1 MTKLILNMALV
12 MILFAS
18 NAIGQTFSSSPAASI
33 PDDRTLNC
41 YDITVSGVG
50 TLNSSNGLETVCID
64 ITHTWDNDLDI
75 SLVAPDGTTI
85 NLSSDNGGSSNNY
98 TSTCFNMSGGT
109 NITSGS
115 APFTGT
121 YVPEGDLADINNGQ
135 NGDGTWQLCITDDS
149 GGDSGTLN
157 SWDME
162 FGPNPA
168 APPPPP
174 APTDQDCDGAIPVC
188 QTTYSQSNSY
198 SGTGN
203 VTNEINSGP
212 SCLNSGEKNDV
223 WYIFTVQNSGDLNFS
238 ITPNSSS
245 NDYDWAVFDI
255 TSANCS
261 DIYSNSAL
269 EVSCNWSAN
278 VGNGGITG
286 PNNGS
291 TAQDEPAFAVTAGET
306 YVINISNYSSS
317 QSGYSLDFGSS
328 TANIF
333 DSTAPEIQSVTTPI
347 ACGATTI
354 EFTFSEN
361 ILCST
366 VDDADFSLTGPGGTY
381 TLSSVTGSNCSA
393 GGSFENT
400 FTASVSP
407 AITNSGTYT
416 IALNASVAG
425 SVTDNCGN
433 TAPSGS
439 LDFSIS
445 GVTASISYSTN
456 ITCNG
461 LANGS
466 AQASGSNGTSP
477 YSYLWDDG
485 SAQTTQ
491 TASSLNPGTY
501 TVTVT
506 DALGCSGV
514 NTVTITEPDAI
525 VLSSSGND
533 ESCPSASDGDV
544 TVSISNGGTSP
555 FSYAWDS
562 SPAQSTATASGLSGG
577 TYNVTVTDANGCTS
591 STSETI
597 SAGGTITSDPAATAD
612 QCLTGNSFTF
622 SNNGTNTGVTYA
634 WDFGDASGTSTIAA
648 PSYTYASSGTFT
660 VSLTIDNG
668 SCTDTETITVN
679 VYDEPS
685 ATNTPTYLTCNGVC
699 AGSIDLTVTGG
710 NTPYTFVWDNGAGSS
725 EDPSALCAGTYNVSI
740 TDVYGCTTSSSATIT
755 EPAVVTTTTSV
766 NDATCNGASDGDASV
781 VASGGTSPY
790 TYLWDDGSAQ
800 TTATAVSLAA
810 GTYNVVVTDANGCT
824 ANDSETVSEAS
835 AISISSTDTDI
846 NCNGAS
852 TGAIDVTVSGGTSPY
867 TYSWTNSANS
877 EDISSVSAGSYTL
890 TVTDN
895 NSCTET
901 YSTTLTE
908 TTALSL
914 TLTGTDL
921 TCNADNS
928 GSISSSVS
936 GGTTAYSYLWDD
948 GNVQTTATA
957 SSLAAGTFSLT
968 VTDANG
974 CTISASETIT
984 EPSALALSLT
994 PSDASCNGICDASIV
1009 SSASGGTGALSYSW
1023 DNGAGSSA
1031 NASSL
1036 CAGINYTLTV
1046 TDANSCTINASS
1058 APSEPTALSLTT
1070 SGNDVSCNGLSD
1082 GDATVSVSGGTSAY
1096 SYSWDDGALQS
1107 TATASS
1113 LAAGTYTVTITD
1125 ASGCIDTETYTVG
1138 TPTAITLSTSSN
1150 DATCGNTNG
1159 DATVSASGGAGGY
1172 TYLWD
1177 DGGAQTTATAGAI
1190 ASGSYTVQVTDANG
1204 CIESAVVAVSDAGG
1218 PTVSISSSVNV
1229 LCNGGSTGSATSTV
1243 SGGATP
1249 YSYAWDDAGS
1259 QTGVT
1264 ASGLSAGTY
1273 SLTVTDN
1280 VGCTNS
1286 TSVTITEATALNTST
1301 SGNDLSCNADASGD
1315 VTVTVTG
1322 GAGGYT
1328 YLWDDGS
1335 AQTTATA
1342 TSLSAGTYNVTVT
1355 DASGCTAVNS
1365 VSISEPNALA
1375 ISSSNTN
1382 IDCNGASTGA
1392 IDITVSGGTAA
1403 YSYSWDNSQTS
1414 EDLTSLAAGTYI
1426 LTVTDANGCTET
1438 STEVLTEGTVIVP
1451 VLTPSDPLCNGS
1463 SDGSIASSVSGGSG
1477 SYTYA
1482 WDDGASQT
1490 TATASSLS
1498 AGTYNLIATDANGCT
1513 GTAASTLTNPAALS
1527 VTATSSDAS
1536 CGQNNG
1542 SATASVSGGTSPYT
1556 YLWDDGGAQTTITA
1570 SNIGSGSYNV
1580 TVTDASG
1587 CTGTVAVSVNS
1598 SSGGTASI
1606 SSSSNA
1612 SCNSVCDGSA
1622 TAAMTGGTSPFT
1634 YAWDDGASQTT
1645 ATASSLCAGSYNVT
1659 ITDAG
1664 GCSSSASVT
1673 ITEGTAIVI
1682 SVVSQDNPNCFGA
1695 SDGSIDVTV
1704 SGGTGSYTYDWNGSF
1719 VSEDLSLLSS
1729 GTYNFTATDSDGCQN
1744 TTSVTLTDPS
1754 AIATSLDS
1762 YTDVSCFGGSDGTI
1776 NITTSGGTSPYT
1788 YAWNDPSS
1796 QTTEDASALSAG
1808 SFTVTATDA
1817 NGCSTTLSQALTE
1830 ASDLTL
1836 TTSSN
1841 APTCGASNGDASV
1854 SVSGGTTAYT
1864 YAWDDP
1870 STQTTATASALA
1882 AGTYNVVVTDANGC
1896 SANSPVT
1903 IVDSGSPTITTSGN
1917 NASCNGVCDA
1927 YATVNIV
1934 SGTTPYTFLWDDGSA
1949 QTTAT
1954 ASNLCAGTYNV
1965 TVTDGN
1971 GCSASESI
1979 VIAEPNVIALSLSS
1993 SGISCPSDCDATIN
2007 STITGG
2013 TGPFTYSWDDAAN
2026 QTTANASSLCSGTY
2040 VLTITDANSCTD
2052 NESLT
2057 IIEPTFTATT
2067 TSTSAT
2073 CGNSDGSTTVI
2084 VSAGTG
2090 PYTYLWN
2097 DANAQSTATATGLAS
2112 GTYTVSITDAN
2123 GCVITESVSVS
2134 DSGGPTVSVDS
2145 QNNPT
2150 CFGDTDGDITVSAT
2164 GGTSPYTYL
2173 WDDASAQTTATA
2185 INLGDGTFI
2194 VTVSDN
2200 NGCTSSETV
2209 VLIEPAQVGLT
2220 LASSGNETCN
2230 GQGNGNA
2237 LVTVTNGVAPT
2248 TYSWS
2253 DPAIGNTGLATN
2265 LSAGTYNV
2273 SVFDAN
2279 GCTASTSVTITAPD
2293 ALAVTISSNDANCNA
2308 ACDGS
2313 LSSTVTGGTLPY
2325 TYSWDD
2331 SNSQTTASASNLC
2344 DGTYNLTVVD
2354 NNACSIITNGTV
2366 AEPSA
2371 IVITLDNQTNE
2382 SCASACD
2389 GILSVSVSGGSSP
2402 YTYLWDNPSA
2412 SNGTSI
2418 NNLCQGSY
2426 TLTVTDNAGCTSSE
2440 TYTIT
2445 SGGALTLSTTGTD
2458 PSCNGDADG
2467 TASVSISGGTSPFT
2481 YLWDDASLQ
2490 STNTASGLIAG
2501 SYSVSVTDANGCSN
2515 TAAISLTNPTA
2526 ISLTSSTVDA
2536 NCGNNDGSATV
2547 VVSSGDSPFTYLW
2560 NDPSNQ
2566 TTASASAI
2574 SSGTYKVIVT
2584 DANACQDSLD
2594 VTVNDASGPVVAVQN
2609 YTDALCF
2616 GAASGTATLQING
2629 GQTPYS
2635 ILWDDASAQTGI
2647 TASNLAAGTYSA
2659 AVTDNL
2665 GCTANT
2671 TVTIDEP
2678 TALVAAIS
2686 NSGNTSCY
2694 GVCDG
2699 TATVLANSG
2708 TSPYSYTWTNGNTT
2722 ASVSDLCAGNHQVI
2736 VSDAN
2741 SCSVTL
2747 SVDITE
2753 PDEIIMTLSSS
2764 DAACNL
2770 ASGQASVSISN
2781 GPSPFVYSWNDAGS
2795 QSTATAINLAEAWY
2809 TVTVTDANSCIAS
2822 DSVFVSNVNDEVL
2835 TISNQQDESCFAY
2848 SDGQLAISAAGM
2860 ESPLSYLW
2868 DDASASTSASISNL
2882 PGGIYTVQV
2891 TDSLGCQLSETITIA
2906 SASQISTTL
2915 TQNDPSCFGLCD
2927 GFITSSISG
2936 GASPYTY
2943 QWDDSSN
2950 STMSSV
2956 SGLCNGAYQVIVSD
2970 ANGCKDTTVVSLNEP
2985 VAISVSSTISNA
2997 NCGNPDGSITA
3008 NASNGSAPYS
3018 YAWNDSFNQIN
3029 ATATGLPSGSYIVIA
3044 TDANGCT
3051 GSDTAQVVD
3060 IAGATASIESY
3071 RNVSCYGVADGYI
3084 EAVADGGT
3092 GPFTYLWDDASVQ
3105 ITNVAS
3111 NLDIGTY
3118 TIVITDAN
3126 GCTSSAIADISQP
3139 DSLYTVLNATETSCQ
3154 GSSDGTAFGITF
3166 GGVGPYIYNWND
3178 PSSQTS
3184 VTATGLSS
3192 GSYSLVVTDA
3202 NGCTALNSINVSS
3215 PTAVGGSVDAY
3226 NTLCFESCDGA
3237 LKVNATGG
3245 NGTYTYSWNDP
3256 ANQSLDSIT
3265 GLCAQTYSVTITDG
3279 NGCIGVLSG
3288 TVGKP
3293 DVLSTSL
3300 GLKSDALCYGQC
3312 SGYLEVSVAGGTT
3325 PYTYLWNDAFGQQNQ
3340 GANNLCAG
3348 TYSVDVTDA
3357 NGCMTSFTESI
3368 DQAPEL
3374 ALATSATQVSCIS
3387 ECDGTATV
3395 VVSGGTSPYSYLWD
3409 DPALQQSSTASNLCA
3424 GISRIQVRD
3433 ANNCLMTD
3441 SVEVFEP
3448 SAISLTST
3456 TTPSNCGGSNGS
3468 ATVTVT
3474 GGTLPYAYQWNDI
3487 NNQITNQAS
3496 NLTAANYIVEITDG
3510 NGCIYQESI
3519 AVSDIAAPNVV
3530 LASVT
3535 HNDCSGDFSG
3545 SIGITVSGGVPGYTI
3560 LWNDP
3565 ANQTGVLAIGL
3576 AGGNF
3581 TATVTDNAGC
3591 TAIFSQ
3597 TVNEPLPVAVAI
3609 ADFDYPSCNG
3619 LCDGSAEATVGGGT
3633 APFTYAWDDPL
3644 SQTTFNASNLCAGT
3658 YNITATDANGCFNST
3673 SIVIDEPAV
3682 LEFTYTIEN
3691 VDCYGFNS
3699 GRIDVNISGG
3709 TPGYFYNWIPTGNN
3723 GSSATDLSPGIHSLN
3738 LTDANG
3744 CLLTQDFLI
3753 TEPDLLTVSSTAF
3766 PTTCSL
3772 NNGSVNITTQGGTT
3786 PYVYMWNPNIAN
3798 TPIANGLAP
3807 MDYQVI
3813 VEDGNGC
3820 QESRFISV
3828 YETPSPAIENLI
3840 ATNTS
3845 CSGSTDGE
3853 ITINIKDALE
3863 PYTVIW
3869 APFGGTDT
3877 IAENLPSGIY
3887 SVTLT
3892 DANGCEVSSSGVID
3906 SPDPV
3911 EVITNGTEIICYGET
3926 INISG
3931 VGIGGNGGYSY
3942 TWSDAT
3948 MSTEAIQAVN
3958 PLITT
3963 NYTVFATDILGCIS
3977 DTETITVG
3985 VNPALEVEI
3994 TTIPELCFG
4003 DSIDLS
4009 SMASQ
4014 GNGGPYYYNWEVI
4027 NDTNQVINVKPSN
4040 TVWYFVGASD
4050 SCSIDARDSIEVVIN
4065 PNPTVFINSDLE
4077 EGCQPLTVAFDLNT
4091 DLGTSYAW
4099 DLGNGETSTL
4109 ETPEIIYPD
4118 TGVYHVSLTVTTD
4131 DGCTTSD
4138 IDSNLITVN
4147 PIPTAGFTP
4156 LPGIT
4161 STVAPTIHFADSSQ
4175 GAITYVYT
4183 FGDDFS
4189 DENSSTLANTSH
4201 EYNLPGSYEVSQTV
4215 TNEFGCIDA
4224 LTDTVFVLDGFIL
4237 FFPDG
4242 FTPNGDGINDT
4253 WKPLGTGVEN
4263 DGYELWV
4270 YNRWGELIFNSTD
4283 YNEFWDGCYQG
4294 RSTIISQEGVYVW
4307 KLVLVDGNSD
4317 SHFYYGNVSIV
4328 K

>member
-1 MTKLILNMALV
+1 MTKLILNIALV
-12 MILFAS
+12 LILFAP
-18 NAIGQTFSSSPAASI
+18 NAIGQTFSSSPASLI

-41 YDITVSGVG
+41 FDITVSGVG
-50 TLNSSNGLETVCID
+50 TLNSSNGLETVCLD
-64 ITHTWDNDLDI
+64 ITHTWDSDLDI
-75 SLVAPDGTTI
+75 TLIAPDGTSI
-85 NLSSDNGGSSNNY
+85 NLTSDNGSSGDNY

-121 YVPEGDLADINNGQ
+121 YVPEGDLAEINNGQ

-157 SWDME
+157 YWNME

-188 QTTYSQSNSY
+188 QTTYTQNNSY

-203 VTNEINSGP
+203 ITNEINSGP

-238 ITPNSSS
+238 ITPNSGAD
-245 NDYDWAVFDI
+245 DYDWAVFDI
-255 TSANCS
+255 TTANCS
-261 DIYSNSAL
+261 DIYSDPSL
-269 EVSCNWSAN
+269 EVSCNWFSNA
-278 VGNGGITG
+278 GNGGITG

-291 TAQDEPAFAVTAGET
+291 TGQDEPAFAVTAGET
-306 YVINISNYSSS
+306 YVVNISNYSST

-333 DSTAPEIQSVTTPI
+333 DTIDPEIQSVTTPI
-347 ACGATTI
+347 PCGATTI
-354 EFTFSEN
+354 EFTFNEN

-381 TLSSVTGSNCSA
+381 TLSSVTGTSCAA

-407 AITNSGTYT
+407 AITTSGTYT
-416 IALNASVAG
+416 ISLDASVAS

-439 LDFSIS
+439 LDFTIT
-445 GVTASISYSTN
+445 GVTASISSSTN

-461 LANGS
+461 LGNGS
-466 AQASGSNGTSP
+466 AQASGANGTSP

-485 SAQTTQ
+485 AAQTSQ
-491 TASSLNPGTY
+491 TASSLDPGTY
-501 TVTVT
+501 TVTIT

-514 NTVTITEPDAI
+514 NTVTITEPDPI

-533 ESCPSASDGDV
+533 ESCPSASDGNV
-544 TVSISNGGTSP
+544 TASVTSGGTSP
-555 FSYAWDS
+555 FSYDWDS
-562 SPAQSTATASGLSGG
+562 SPAQSTSTASGLSGG
-577 TYNVTVTDANGCTS
+577 TYNATVTDANGCTAS
-591 STSETI
+591 ISETI
-597 SAGGTITSDPAATAD
+597 SAGGTITSDPVATAD

-634 WDFGDASGTSTIAA
+634 WVFGDASGTSSLAG
-648 PSYTYASSGTFT
+648 PSYTYASAGTYT

-668 SCTDTETITVN
+668 SCTDTETVTVN

-685 ATNTPTYLTCNGVC
+685 ATNIATNLTCNAVC
-699 AGSIDLTVTGG
+699 NGSIDLTVTGG
-710 NTPYTFVWDNGAGSS
+710 NTPYTFVWDNGAGIS
-725 EDPSALCAGTYNVSI
+725 EDPSSLCAGTYNVSV
-740 TDVYGCTTSSSATIT
+740 TDVYGCTTTSSETIT
-755 EPAVVTTTTSV
+755 EPTVIITTTSV
-766 NDATCNGASDGDASV
+766 NDETCNGASNGEASV

-790 TYLWDDGSAQ
+790 TYSWDTGSTQ

-810 GTYNVVVTDANGCT
+810 GTYNVIITDAKGCT
-824 ANDSETVSEAS
+824 ANDSETVAEAS
-835 AISISSTDTDI
+835 AISITSNDTDI
-846 NCNGAS
+846 NCNGAG
-852 TGAIDVTVSGGTSPY
+852 TGAIDVTVSGGSSPY
-867 TYSWTNSANS
+867 TYSWSNSATS
-877 EDISSVSAGSYTL
+877 EDLSSISAGSYTL

-901 YSTTLTE
+901 YVTTLTE

-928 GSISSSVS
+928 GSIGSSVS
-936 GGTTAYSYLWDD
+936 GGTSAYTYLWDD
-948 GNVQTTATA
+948 GSAQTTATA
-957 SSLAAGTFSLT
+957 SSLIAGTFSLT

-974 CTISASETIT
+974 CTISASETIS
-984 EPSALALSLT
+984 EPSALSLSLT
-994 PSDASCNGICDASIV
+994 PIDASCNGVCDANIV

-1036 CAGINYTLTV
+1036 CAGTNYTLTV
-1046 TDANSCTINASS
+1046 TDANSCAIDASS
-1058 APSEPTALSLTT
+1058 APSEPTTLSLTT

-1082 GDATVSVSGGTSAY
+1082 GDATVSVSGGTTAY
-1096 SYSWDDGALQS
+1096 SYSWDDGTLQN

-1113 LAAGTYTVTITD
+1113 LAAGSYTVTVRDANGCTD
-1125 ASGCIDTETYTVG
+1125 KETYTVG
-1138 TPTAITLSTSSN
+1138 APSAITLTTSSN

-1159 DATVSASGGAGGY
+1159 NATVSASGGAGGY

-1177 DGGAQTTATAGAI
+1177 DVGAQTTATASTI

-1204 CIESAVVAVSDAGG
+1204 CVEPAIVAVSDTGG
-1218 PTVSISSSVNV
+1218 PTVSISNSVNV
-1229 LCNGGSTGSATSTV
+1229 FCNGGNTGIATSSVT
-1243 SGGATP
+1243 GGATP
-1249 YSYAWDDAGS
+1249 YSYAWDDPDS
-1259 QTGVT
+1259 QTGNT
-1264 ASGLSAGTY
+1264 ASGLIAGTY

-1301 SGNDLSCNADASGD
+1301 SGNDLTCNADGSGY
-1315 VTVTVTG
+1315 VTVSATG

-1328 YLWDDGS
+1328 YLWDDIGD
-1335 AQTTATA
+1335 QTISTATG
-1342 TSLSAGTYNVTVT
+1342 LSAGTYNVTVT
-1355 DASGCTAVNS
+1355 DASGCTAVDS
-1365 VSISEPNALA
+1365 VSITEPTAIA

-1392 IDITVSGGTAA
+1392 IDITVSGGTTA

-1414 EDLTSLAAGTYI
+1414 EDLSSLTAGTYV
-1426 LTVTDANGCTET
+1426 LTVTDANGCNET
-1438 STEVLTEGTVIVP
+1438 SSEVLTEEALIVP
-1451 VLTPSDPLCNGS
+1451 VLTPTDPLCNRA
-1463 SDGSIASSVSGGSG
+1463 SDGSISSSVSGGSG
-1477 SYTYA
+1477 AYTYL

-1490 TATASSLS
+1490 TATASSLA
-1498 AGTYNLIATDANGCT
+1498 AGNYTLIVTDANGCT
-1513 GTAASTLTNPAALS
+1513 GTAYSTLTNPTALS
-1527 VTATSSDAS
+1527 VTTTSSDAS

-1542 SATASVSGGTSPYT
+1542 DATAAVTGGTIPYT
-1556 YLWDDGGAQTTITA
+1556 YLWNDGASQTTASA

-1587 CTGTVAVSVNS
+1587 CIGTVAVSVNS
-1598 SSGGTASI
+1598 SSGGTASV

-1612 SCNSVCDGSA
+1612 SCNAVCDGSA
-1622 TAAMTGGTSPFT
+1622 TATMTGGASPFT

-1645 ATASSLCAGSYNVT
+1645 ATASALCSGTYNVM

-1673 ITEGTAIVI
+1673 ITEGTAITITVDN
-1682 SVVSQDNPNCFGA
+1682 QDNPDCFGS
-1695 SDGSIDVTV
+1695 SDGSIDMTV

-1719 VSEDLSLLSS
+1719 VSEDLSSLSS

-1744 TTSVTLTDPS
+1744 TTSVTLTDPTV
-1754 AIATSLDS
+1754 IATSLDT
-1762 YTDVSCFGGSDGTI
+1762 YTDVSCFDGSDGTI

-1788 YAWNDPSS
+1788 YTWNDPSS
-1796 QTTEDASALSAG
+1796 QTTEDASGLSTG
-1808 SFTVTATDA
+1808 SYTVTTTDA
-1817 NGCSTTLSQALTE
+1817 NGCTTTLSQAIIE

-1841 APTCGASNGDASV
+1841 GPTCGASNGDVSV
-1854 SVSGGTTAYT
+1854 SVSGGTSVYS
-1864 YAWDDP
+1864 YEWNDQ
-1870 STQTTATASALA
+1870 STQTTATAGSLP

-1896 SANSPVT
+1896 TANASVT
-1903 IVDSGSPTITTSGN
+1903 IVDSGSPTITTNGN
-1917 NASCNGVCDA
+1917 DANCNGVCDA

-1934 SGTTPYTFLWDDGSA
+1934 SGTTPYIFLWDDGSA

-1971 GCSASESI
+1971 GCSASESV
-1979 VIAEPNVIALSLSS
+1979 VIAEPNVIALSLNSA
-1993 SGISCPSDCDATIN
+1993 GISCPTDCDATIT

-2013 TGPFTYSWDDAAN
+2013 TGPFTYLWDDVAN
-2026 QTTANASSLCSGTY
+2026 QTTADASSLCSGTY
-2040 VLTITDANSCTD
+2040 VLTITDANACTD

-2057 IIEPTFTATT
+2057 ISEPTFTAST

-2073 CGNSDGSTTVI
+2073 CGNTNGSATVSA
-2084 VSAGTG
+2084 SAGTG

-2097 DANAQSTATATGLAS
+2097 DANAQTAATATGLSS

-2123 GCVITESVSVS
+2123 SCVITESASVS
-2134 DSGGPTVSVDS
+2134 DSGGPDVSVDN
-2145 QNNPT
+2145 QTDPT
-2150 CFGDTDGDITVSAT
+2150 CFGDTDGNITVSAT
-2164 GGTSPYTYL
+2164 GGTSSYTYL
-2173 WDDASAQTTATA
+2173 WNDASAQTTATA
-2185 INLGDGTFI
+2185 INLGDGAYI
-2194 VTVSDN
+2194 VTVTDN
-2200 NGCTSSETV
+2200 GGCTSSETV
-2209 VLIEPAQVGLT
+2209 VLSEPAQVGISVT
-2220 LASSGNETCN
+2220 SSGNETCS
-2230 GQGNGNA
+2230 GRGNGNA
-2237 LVTVTNGVAPT
+2237 LVTVINSIGTN
-2248 TYSWS
+2248 TYLWS
-2253 DPAIGNTGLATN
+2253 DPSIGNTGLATN
-2265 LSAGTYNV
+2265 LSAGTYSV

-2279 GCTASTSVTITAPD
+2279 GCAASTSVTITAPE
-2293 ALAVTISSNDANCNA
+2293 ALAVTIESNDANCNA
-2308 ACDGS
+2308 VCDGS
-2313 LSSTVTGGTLPY
+2313 LVSTVTGGTLPY

-2331 SNSQTTASASNLC
+2331 SNSQTTASAFNLC
-2344 DGTYNLTVVD
+2344 DGTYNLTVID
-2354 NNACSIITNGTV
+2354 NNSCSVITNGTV
-2366 AEPSA
+2366 AEPSPLT
-2371 IVITLDNQTNE
+2371 ITLDNQTNE
-2382 SCASACD
+2382 SCVNACD

-2402 YTYLWDNPSA
+2402 YTYLWDNPAA

-2426 TLTVTDNAGCTSSE
+2426 KLTVSDNAGCTSNE

-2445 SGGALTLSTTGTD
+2445 SGGALTLTTSATD
-2458 PSCNGDADG
+2458 PSCNGYSDG
-2467 TASVSISGGTSPFT
+2467 TATVSINGGTSPFT

-2490 STNTASGLIAG
+2490 STNTASALIGG
-2501 SYSVSVTDANGCSN
+2501 SYSVSVSDANGCSN
-2515 TAAISLTNPTA
+2515 AASIILTNPTA
-2526 ISLTSSTVDA
+2526 ISLSSSTVDP

-2566 TTASASAI
+2566 TTVTANAIASGS
-2574 SSGTYKVIVT
+2574 YKVIVT

-2594 VTVNDASGPVVAVQN
+2594 ITVNDASGPLVAIQN
-2609 YTDALCF
+2609 YTDALCN
-2616 GAASGTATLQING
+2616 GSASGTATLQING
-2629 GQTPYS
+2629 GQSPYS
-2635 ILWDDASAQTGI
+2635 ILWDDPSSQTGI
-2647 TASNLAAGTYSA
+2647 TASNLAAGTYNA

-2671 TVTIDEP
+2671 MVTISEP
-2678 TALVAAIS
+2678 TPLVAAIYS
-2686 NSGNTSCY
+2686 SSNTSCY
-2694 GVCDG
+2694 NLCDG
-2699 TATVLANSG
+2699 SATVLANAG
-2708 TSPYSYTWTNGNTT
+2708 TSPYSYEWTNGNTT
-2722 ASVSDLCAGNHQVI
+2722 ASVSNLCAGNHQVI
-2736 VSDAN
+2736 ISDAN
-2741 SCSVTL
+2741 SCSITL
-2747 SVDITE
+2747 SLDITE
-2753 PDEIIMTLSSS
+2753 PDEIIMSLTSS
-2764 DAACNL
+2764 DASCNL
-2770 ASGQASVSISN
+2770 ASGKANASITN
-2781 GPSPFVYSWNDAGS
+2781 GQSPFVYSWSDLGS

-2809 TVTVTDANSCIAS
+2809 TVTVTDANSCTAS
-2822 DSVFVSNVNDEVL
+2822 DSVFVSNVSDELL
-2835 TISNQQDESCFAY
+2835 TVSNQQDESCFAY
-2848 SDGQLAISAAGM
+2848 SDGQLAISASGM
-2860 ESPLSYLW
+2860 QSPLTYLW
-2868 DDASASTSASISNL
+2868 DDASVSTSASISNL
-2882 PGGIYTVQV
+2882 SGGTYTVKV

-2906 SASQISTTL
+2906 GASQISTTL
-2915 TQNDPSCFGLCD
+2915 SPSEPTCFGQCD
-2927 GFITSSISG
+2927 GLITSSITG
-2936 GASPYTY
+2936 GTSPYTY
-2943 QWDDSSN
+2943 QWDDTSN

-2956 SGLCNGAYQVIVSD
+2956 SGLCNGTYQVIVSD
-2970 ANGCKDTTVVSLNEP
+2970 ANACKDTSVVSLTQP
-2985 VAISVSSTISNA
+2985 VAISVSSTISDA

-3008 NASNGSAPYS
+3008 NASNGTSPYT
-3018 YAWNDSFNQIN
+3018 YIWNDSFNQSN
-3029 ATATGLPSGSYIVIA
+3029 ATATGLSSGSYIVIA
-3044 TDANGCT
+3044 TDAKGCM

-3084 EAVADGGT
+3084 EAAADGGI
-3092 GPFTYLWDDASVQ
+3092 GPYTYLWNDNNAQ

-3118 TIVITDAN
+3118 TIIITDAN

-3139 DSLYTVLNATETSCQ
+3139 DSLYTILNSTETLCQ
-3154 GSSDGTAFGITF
+3154 DSSDGTAFGLTF
-3166 GGVGPYIYNWND
+3166 GGVGPYIYTWND
-3178 PSSQTS
+3178 PNNQST
-3184 VTATGLSS
+3184 VTANGLSS

-3202 NGCTALNSINVSS
+3202 NGCTALNSINVTS
-3215 PTAVGGSVDAY
+3215 PTAIGGSVNAS
-3226 NTLCFESCDGA
+3226 NTLCFESCDGS

-3245 NGTYTYSWNDP
+3245 NGSYTYSWNDP

-3265 GLCAQTYSVTITDG
+3265 GLCPDVYTVTITDG
-3279 NGCIGVLSG
+3279 NGCTGTLSG
-3288 TVGKP
+3288 TVGRP
-3293 DVLSTSL
+3293 DELSTSL
-3300 GLKSDALCYGQC
+3300 GLKSDILCYGQC
-3312 SGYLEVSVAGGTT
+3312 SGYLEVSVTGGTT
-3325 PYTYLWNDAFGQQNQ
+3325 PYTYQWDGLETA

-3348 TYSVDVTDA
+3348 TYTVDITDA

-3368 DQAPEL
+3368 AQAPEL
-3374 ALATSATQVSCIS
+3374 ALATSASLVSFNA
-3387 ECDGTATV
+3387 ECDGTASV

-3409 DPALQQSSTASNLCA
+3409 DPALQQLSTASNLCA

-3448 SAISLTST
+3448 SAISLTSS
-3456 TTPSNCGGSNGS
+3456 TTPSNCGGNNGS
-3468 ATVTVT
+3468 ASVTVT
-3474 GGTLPYAYQWNDI
+3474 GGTLPYAYQWDDPS
-3487 NNQITNQAS
+3487 NQITNQAS
-3496 NLTAANYIVEITDG
+3496 NLTAANYIVAVTDG

-3519 AVSDIAAPNVV
+3519 GLSNISAPNVV

-3535 HNDCSGDFSG
+3535 HNDCAGDFSG
-3545 SIGITVSGGVPGYTI
+3545 SIGITVSGGVPGYNI
-3560 LWNDP
+3560 FWNDP
-3565 ANQTGVLAIGL
+3565 SNQTGALATGL

-3591 TAIFSQ
+3591 TVIFSQ
-3597 TVNEPLPVAVAI
+3597 TINEPLPVAVAI
-3609 ADFDYPSCNG
+3609 ADFEYPSCNG
-3619 LCDGSAEATVGGGT
+3619 LCDGSAEATVGAGT
-3633 APFTYAWDDPL
+3633 SPFTYAWDDPL
-3644 SQTTFNASNLCAGT
+3644 NQTTFNASNLCAGT
-3658 YNITATDANGCFNST
+3658 YNVTVTDANGCLNTT
-3673 SIVIDEPAV
+3673 SILIEEPAP
-3682 LEFTYTIEN
+3682 LESTHTIEN
-3691 VDCYGFNS
+3691 ADCYGFES

-3709 TPGYFYNWIPTGNN
+3709 TQGYFYNWIPSGNN
-3723 GSSATDLSPGIHSLN
+3723 SSSATDLSPGIHSLN

-3766 PTTCSL
+3766 PATCSL

-3786 PYVYMWNPNIAN
+3786 PYIYMWNPNVAN
-3798 TPIANGLAP
+3798 TAIANGLAP

-3820 QESRFISV
+3820 QESRLITV

-3840 ATNTS
+3840 TSNAS

-3892 DANGCEVSSSGVID
+3892 DANGCEVSSSGVIN

-3911 EVITNGTEIICYGET
+3911 EVITNGTETICYGGT

-3942 TWSDAT
+3942 TWSDAS
-3948 MSTEAIQAVN
+3948 MNTEAIQAVN
-3958 PLITT
+3958 PLATT
-3963 NYTVFATDILGCIS
+3963 SYTVFATDILGCIS

-3985 VNPALEVEI
+3985 VNPSLEVEI
-3994 TTIPELCFG
+3994 TIIPELCFG

-4009 SMASQ
+4009 SLASQ

-4027 NDTNQVINVKPSN
+4027 NDTNQVINVKPTN

-4050 SCSIDARDSIEVVIN
+4050 NCSSDARDSVEVIIN

-4077 EGCQPLTVAFDLNT
+4077 EGCQPLTVNFDLNT

-4099 DLGNGETSTL
+4099 DLGNGETSAL
-4109 ETPEIIYPD
+4109 EAPEIIYAD
-4118 TGVYHVSLTVTTD
+4118 TGMYHVSLTVTTD

-4138 IDSNLITVN
+4138 VDSNLITVN
-4147 PIPTAGFTP
+4147 PIPTAGFVS

-4161 STVAPTIHFADSSQ
+4161 STVAPTVHFTDSSQ

-4189 DENSSTLANTSH
+4189 DDNSSTIANTSH
-4201 EYNLPGSYEVSQTV
+4201 DYNIPGSYEVNQTV
-4215 TNEFGCIDA
+4215 TNEFGCFDA
-4224 LTDTVFVLDGFIL
+4224 ISDTVHVLDGFIL

-4242 FTPNGDGINDT
+4242 FTPNADGINDT
-4253 WKPLGTGVEN
+4253 WKPLGTGVVN
-4263 DGYELWV
+4263 DGYELWI
-4270 YNRWGELIFNSTD
+4270 YDRWGELIFNSTD

-4294 RSTIISQEGVYVW
+4294 RSGVISQEGVYVW
-4307 KLVLVDGNSD
+4307 KLVLYDGNSE
-4317 SHFYYGNVSIV
+4317 SHFYYGNVAIV